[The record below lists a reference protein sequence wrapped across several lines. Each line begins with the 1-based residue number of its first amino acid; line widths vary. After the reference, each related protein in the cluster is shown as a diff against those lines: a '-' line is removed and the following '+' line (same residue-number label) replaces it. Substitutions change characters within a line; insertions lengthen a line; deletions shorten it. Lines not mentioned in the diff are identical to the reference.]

1 ERLRLQIP
9 RALIASGLAAVLDF
23 GLLVCLV
30 ELLGWGPVPAA
41 VVSYLAGGVLQYFLC
56 AVWVFPSAPPN
67 AATGFVAFTVLSLVG
82 LGISWA
88 WLGPLPE
95 FGHIPS
101 PLPKCAPLGLPFTWN
116 FSSRKFLLFNPPA
129 AKGQEALHGAAK
141 AEGVSVVS
149 SAVNYPLHQAK

>member
-1 ERLRLQIP
+1 LRLQIP
-9 RALIASGLAAVLDF
+9 RALVASALAAVLDF

-30 ELLGWGPVPAA
+30 ELLGWGPIPAA

-82 LGISWA
+82 LGITWA
-88 WLGPLPE
+88 VLGLLHE
-95 FGHIPS
+95 FGHIPY
-101 PLPKCAPLGLPFTWN
+101 PLAKCVALGLAFTWN
-116 FSSRKFLLFNPPA
+116 FSSRKLLLFKPSA
-129 AKGQEALHGAAK
+129 ARGQEALHSAAK

-149 SAVNYPLHQAK
+149 PPV